1 MRYSQRAPPNTKA
14 TISAAVQQSTRYKL
28 VQITASK
35 TLHHP
40 IGKQQYNPQSIS
52 LTEQAPD
59 TKATL
64 AKCIFTKGC
73 IFVTPPNSQ
82 RQLVQ
87 QNPPKDLRKAHLRLR
102 NFVLQKKTHPK
113 ILPST
118 PAICLYTLWTFTM
131 MFFRAN
137 LTQRTLY
144 TARTINLKRPTNW
157 GRHPIHSKFPICS
170 GLHDFR
176 SISITISNVFLIF
189 LSSWYFLSCIIDS
202 KYYGGWILLQK
213 VTKLWDTSCWV

>member
-1 MRYSQRAPPNTKA
+1 MLPLELRTSKAEQPSPSPSLQHLKQNETKGVTLKEHHPIQKQPSALQFNRAPD
-14 TISAAVQQSTRYKL
+14 KL

-40 IGKQQYNPQSIS
+40 IRKQQYNPQCIS

-118 PAICLYTLWTFTM
+118 PAICLYTL
-131 MFFRAN
+131 
-137 LTQRTLY
+137 
-144 TARTINLKRPTNW
+144 
-157 GRHPIHSKFPICS
+157 
-170 GLHDFR
+170 
-176 SISITISNVFLIF
+176 
-189 LSSWYFLSCIIDS
+189 
-202 KYYGGWILLQK
+202 
-213 VTKLWDTSCWV
+213 

>member
-1 MRYSQRAPPNTKA
+1 MSLSKCTTQY

-40 IGKQQYNPQSIS
+40 IRKQQYNPQCIS

-64 AKCIFTKGC
+64 VKCIFTKGC

-118 PAICLYTLWTFTM
+118 PAICLYSVHIVNLYNDVFQSKPNPKHFVHCANNKPKTTDQLGKASNSFQVPYLLW
-131 MFFRAN
+131 A
-137 LTQRTLY
+137 
-144 TARTINLKRPTNW
+144 
-157 GRHPIHSKFPICS
+157 S
-170 GLHDFR
+170 
-176 SISITISNVFLIF
+176 
-189 LSSWYFLSCIIDS
+189 
-202 KYYGGWILLQK
+202 
-213 VTKLWDTSCWV
+213 